1 MYGSYD
7 NNNNHFNHPSLN
19 KKDTMYLNDIND
31 ADEKIR
37 KFKSINTNRDF
48 SYNLFNLDIEKS
60 CPNRH
65 YLIHKPCF
73 INKNNDIEGSQP
85 SNFTN
90 LFLNKRNDFNLN
102 ISDIENTNPTLLKT
116 YDFLYLYLLLLDY
129 NPLSQNMIFL
139 LSIKFQMSKNQSL

>member
-19 KKDTMYLNDIND
+19 KKDTMYLNVIND

-102 ISDIENTNPTLLKT
+102 ISDIENTNPTHKSQMK
-116 YDFLYLYLLLLDY
+116 FLNY
-129 NPLSQNMIFL
+129 FL
-139 LSIKFQMSKNQSL
+139 